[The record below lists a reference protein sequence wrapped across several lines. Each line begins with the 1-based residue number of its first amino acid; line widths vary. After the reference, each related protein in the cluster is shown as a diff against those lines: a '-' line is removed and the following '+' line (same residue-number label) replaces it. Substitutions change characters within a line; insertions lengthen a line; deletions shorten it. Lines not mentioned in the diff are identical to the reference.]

1 MLAKAISC
9 GAPAAL
15 RGARALSSADS
26 SSSSSITHRL
36 AGRVGTVCL
45 NRPSKLNALDLPMVR
60 ALRERYDR
68 WVLGGGGDDGGGGPE
83 VACIVMRGAGGKA
96 FCAGGDVAAVQR
108 ACLAGMPAAAAA
120 AGAGSAGSA
129 PGYLPAD
136 FFFEEYQLN
145 AIIATMHARRGVAQI
160 ALWDGIT
167 MGGGVGL
174 SVHGRFRVA
183 TERTL
188 FAKPETAIGLFP
200 DVGGTHMLPRLCDV
214 VGGAAA
220 GLYVGLTGVRLR
232 AADCLASGLA
242 THYVPSARLAQLDAE
257 LARLD
262 DDGSGSGS
270 GSGGRGG
277 AIWEEE
283 ALGEMLVR
291 LGGGAAPPEPEG
303 GALLAPNADAIRRC
317 FGGGGGAATTT
328 AEEIIERLRA
338 EPGEWAAATLASL
351 GRMSPTSV
359 KLTIA
364 ACARHGKE
372 GLSVSAALEQEYRLS
387 QRCMRPQPHSDFR
400 EGIRA
405 VLIDKAPASAVWD
418 PPTLAGVTD
427 AHVDAFFAP
436 LESDHPRG
444 ELVLP
449 RMVPLGPR

>member
-1 MLAKAISC
+1 MLVKAISC
-9 GAPAAL
+9 APAAL

-26 SSSSSITHRL
+26 SITHRL
-36 AGRVGTVCL
+36 DGRVGTLCL

-60 ALRERYDR
+60 ALREQYDR
-68 WVLGGGGDDGGGGPE
+68 WVVSGRDDGVPE

-120 AGAGSAGSA
+120 AAGAGSAGTA

-145 AIIATMHARRGVAQI
+145 AIIATMHAARGVAQI

-200 DVGGTHMLPRLCDV
+200 DVGGTHMLPRLAGA

-242 THYVPSARLAQLDAE
+242 THYVPSARLAELDAE

-262 DDGSGSGS
+262 D
-270 GSGGRGG
+270 GSGGGGGGGGGGG

-283 ALGEMLVR
+283 ALDEMLVR

-303 GALLAPNADAIRRC
+303 GALLAPHADAIRRC
-317 FGGGGGAATTT
+317 FGGGSGGAAATTT
-328 AEEIIERLRA
+328 AEEIVERLRA

-351 GRMSPTSV
+351 TRMSPTSV

-364 ACARHGKE
+364 ACARHGGE
-372 GLSVSAALEQEYRLS
+372 GVSISTALEQEYRLS

-418 PPTLAGVTD
+418 PPTLAGVT
-427 AHVDAFFAP
+427 AEHVGAFFAP

-449 RMVPLGPR
+449 RMAPPGPR